1 MSTFQSK
8 IASGSNG
15 YPAPDNPGARSG
27 GSAMIQGAQQGSAEA
42 MEFQLWVSQ
51 QATSLAK
58 LKIFNTMAKSIN
70 DQQ

>member
-1 MSTFQSK
+1 MSSYLNAKAGNATAQS
-8 IASGSNG
+8 G
-15 YPAPDNPGARSG
+15 PAMARTVATPLG
-27 GSAMIQGAQQGSAEA
+27 DTAQQGAAQA

-51 QATSLAK
+51 QASSLAK

>member
-1 MSTFQSK
+1 MSSYLNSMQQS
-8 IASGSNG
+8 GNLQ
-15 YPAPDNPGARSG
+15 PGKAMARTLTDPLG
-27 GSAMIQGAQQGSAEA
+27 QTAQQGAAQA

>member
-1 MSTFQSK
+1 MSSYVNARTEPPQPGGAMARTTATPLG
-8 IASGSNG
+8 AS
-15 YPAPDNPGARSG
+15 A
-27 GSAMIQGAQQGSAEA
+27 QHGAQQA